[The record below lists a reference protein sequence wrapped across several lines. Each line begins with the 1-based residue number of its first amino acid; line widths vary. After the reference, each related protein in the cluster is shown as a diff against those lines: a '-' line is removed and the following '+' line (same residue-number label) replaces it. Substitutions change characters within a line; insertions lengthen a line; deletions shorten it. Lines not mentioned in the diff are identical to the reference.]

1 MPLYKYTALDS
12 AGQRRRGHC
21 EAADLEEAREVLRG
35 RNLFPEKIQQL
46 KTSPGARVGK
56 SELAGLTRELA
67 LLLEG
72 GLTLDTALDAVVG
85 RKRSK
90 TMSGVLHEIR
100 RRVKEG
106 VSFSKALSSHPGI
119 FKKFFIS
126 MVRVGEESGKLP
138 GIMEKLADYQ
148 DRSLLMTRRLFSA
161 LTYPAFL
168 SALATAVL
176 VFLLSYIV
184 PTLTEL
190 FTEMQVAM
198 PIPTQILIGIC
209 TVLRRYWYVLA
220 IVLFLVIFCIRFG
233 LKNERIRLKL
243 HRTILKLPFF
253 GNLMIRIEAARF
265 TAALGLL
272 HATGMPL
279 VQALEVSE
287 RLVGNMEI
295 SGRLKE
301 VRERVTEGETLSDSL
316 EREQVFPD
324 FPTQVVMAGERGGN
338 LGEALQ
344 KLSNVVD
351 RESQI
356 VLETAVSMFEP
367 VIITIFGLI
376 IGFIVVSMML
386 PIFGLSQIS
395 F

>member
-1 MPLYKYTALDS
+1 
-12 AGQRRRGHC
+12 
-21 EAADLEEAREVLRG
+21 
-35 RNLFPEKIQQL
+35 
-46 KTSPGARVGK
+46 
-56 SELAGLTRELA
+56 
-67 LLLEG
+67 
-72 GLTLDTALDAVVG
+72 
-85 RKRSK
+85 
-90 TMSGVLHEIR
+90 
-100 RRVKEG
+100 
-106 VSFSKALSSHPGI
+106 
-119 FKKFFIS
+119 
-126 MVRVGEESGKLP
+126 
-138 GIMEKLADYQ
+138 
-148 DRSLLMTRRLFSA
+148 
-161 LTYPAFL
+161 
-168 SALATAVL
+168 
-176 VFLLSYIV
+176 
-184 PTLTEL
+184 
-190 FTEMQVAM
+190 
-198 PIPTQILIGIC
+198 
-209 TVLRRYWYVLA
+209 
-220 IVLFLVIFCIRFG
+220 
-233 LKNERIRLKL
+233 
-243 HRTILKLPFF
+243 
-253 GNLMIRIEAARF
+253 
-265 TAALGLL
+265 L

-344 KLSNVVD
+344 KLSNLVD

-376 IGFIVVSMML
+376 IGFIVVSMLL